1 MPVLIILT
9 KWYDNL
15 LQYFSNLFTFIGKI
29 VAESEIKSSTCIF
42 ISYYFPPIQSVGVI
56 RNFHLAQLFNKI
68 FSELHILTTNNQQ
81 ILPKEEA
88 DLSSFKST
96 ALINTV
102 DYRTIIQHFYTKNK
116 NTHYPESVKQNK
128 IIEWL
133 IKVNESLPFNL
144 FVGEGGLLYLID
156 GYSNAKK
163 LIKKSSGKTFVIT
176 SFRPTANVLIGFLL
190 KINYPHII
198 WINSFQDAPY
208 DPIRKNT
215 IIPNLQNYL
224 WRKMLKQ
231 SNLNITTSSGI
242 KYAID
247 SLNNKNITFGN
258 GVHFRESL
266 THNSEKFTISYTG
279 SLYHDLRDPSLLFEA
294 LTHLV
299 LSEKIKV
306 NKLKIIYMG
315 KDIAKW
321 KSFCD
326 TYPLL
331 LNAFSIE
338 NISERNRA
346 LEIQQKS
353 HINLMLTWSEGSQGG
368 TIPTAKLYEYIG
380 AENYIISL
388 VKGVE
393 SNDLSHLLGTLH
405 IGSVYHYGKIE
416 DLENLKNNLL
426 KLYALWIN
434 GVYEPPNIPSHLK
447 NALSWE
453 KKQSELSKLLADLP

>member
-1 MPVLIILT
+1 M
-9 KWYDNL
+9 
-15 LQYFSNLFTFIGKI
+15 G
-29 VAESEIKSSTCIF
+29 ESKIKSSTCIF
-42 ISYYFPPIQSVGVI
+42 ISYYLPPIKSVGVI
-56 RNFHLAQLFNKI
+56 RNFHLAQISYKI
-68 FSELHILTTNNQQ
+68 FTDLYILTTSNQK

-88 DLSSFKST
+88 DLSSFKSVE
-96 ALINTV
+96 LINTI
-102 DYRTIIQHFYTKNK
+102 DYRTIIQRFYTKNK

-128 IIEWL
+128 LIQWL
-133 IKVNESLPFNL
+133 IKANESLPFNL
-144 FVGEGGLLYLID
+144 FVGEGGLIYLID
-156 GYSNAKK
+156 GYYKAKK
-163 LIKKSSGKTFVIT
+163 IIKRTRAKTFVIT

-224 WRKMLKQ
+224 WRKILKQ

-247 SLNNKNITFGN
+247 SLNNKNITFEN
-258 GVHFRESL
+258 GVIFRENL
-266 THNSEKFTISYTG
+266 THNAEQFTISYTG
-279 SLYHDLRDPSLLFEA
+279 SLYHDLRDPKLLFEA

-299 LSEKIKV
+299 LSKKIQV

-338 NISERNRA
+338 NISERIHS

-368 TIPTAKLYEYIG
+368 TIPAKLYEYIG
-380 AENYIISL
+380 AGNYIISL
-388 VKGVE
+388 VKGIE
-393 SNDLSHLLGTLH
+393 NSDLSYLLGTLH
-405 IGSVYHYGKIE
+405 IGSVYHYGKAE
-416 DLENLKNNLL
+416 DMEKLKNDLL
-426 KLYALWIN
+426 KLYTRWIN

-447 NALSWE
+447 DTISWDN
-453 KKQSELSKLLADLP
+453 KQSELSKLLDDLL

>member
-1 MPVLIILT
+1 MV
-9 KWYDNL
+9 
-15 LQYFSNLFTFIGKI
+15 
-29 VAESEIKSSTCIF
+29 ESEIKSSTCIF
-42 ISYYFPPIQSVGVI
+42 ISYYFPPIKSVGVI
-56 RNFHLAQLFNKI
+56 RNFHLAKI
-68 FSELHILTTNNQQ
+68 FHKIFTDLYILTTSNQQ

-88 DLSSFKST
+88 DLSSFKSIE
-96 ALINTV
+96 LVNTI
-102 DYRTIIQHFYTKNK
+102 DYRTIIQRFYSKNK

-128 IIEWL
+128 LIQWII
-133 IKVNESLPFNL
+133 KANESLPFNL
-144 FVGEGGLLYLID
+144 LVGEGGLLYLID
-156 GYSNAKK
+156 GYSKAKK
-163 LIKKSSGKTFVIT
+163 IIKKTRAKTFVIT

-231 SNLNITTSSGI
+231 SILNITTSQGVKNS
-242 KYAID
+242 ID
-247 SLNNKNITFGN
+247 SLNNDATTFKN
-258 GVHFRESL
+258 GVDFRENL
-266 THNSEKFTISYTG
+266 THSSEQFTISYTG

-299 LSEKIKV
+299 LSEKIPI

-331 LNAFSIE
+331 FNAFSIE
-338 NISERNRA
+338 NISERNHS

-368 TIPTAKLYEYIG
+368 TIPAKLYEYIG
-380 AENYIISL
+380 AGNYIISL
-388 VKGVE
+388 VKGIE
-393 SNDLSHLLGTLH
+393 NSDLTHLLTTLQ
-405 IGSVYHYGKIE
+405 IGSVYQYGKTE
-416 DLENLKNNLL
+416 DLEKLKSELL
-426 KLYALWIN
+426 RLYTLWIN
-434 GVYEPPNIPSHLK
+434 EAYEPPNIPSHLK
-447 NALSWE
+447 DTLSWDN
-453 KKQSELSKLLADLP
+453 KQSELSKLLDDLL

>member
-1 MPVLIILT
+1 V
-9 KWYDNL
+9 
-15 LQYFSNLFTFIGKI
+15 GK
-29 VAESEIKSSTCIF
+29 SEIKRSTCIF
-42 ISYYFPPIQSVGVI
+42 ISYYFPPIKSVGVI
-56 RNFHLAQLFNKI
+56 RNFHLAQIAHKI
-68 FSELHILTTNNQQ
+68 FTDLYILTTSNQK

-88 DLSSFKST
+88 DLSSFKSVE
-96 ALINTV
+96 LINTI
-102 DYRTIIQHFYTKNK
+102 DYRTIIQRFYTKNK

-128 IIEWL
+128 LIQWL
-133 IKVNESLPFNL
+133 IKANESLPLNL
-144 FVGEGGLLYLID
+144 FVGEGGLIYLID
-156 GYSNAKK
+156 GYYKAKK
-163 LIKKSSGKTFVIT
+163 LIKKSSAKIFVIT

-224 WRKMLKQ
+224 WRKILKQ

-247 SLNNKNITFGN
+247 SLNNKNITFEN
-258 GVHFRESL
+258 GVIFRENL
-266 THNSEKFTISYTG
+266 THNAEQFTISYTG
-279 SLYHDLRDPSLLFEA
+279 SLYHDLRDPKLLFEA

-299 LSEKIKV
+299 LSKKIQV

-338 NISERNRA
+338 NISERIHS

-368 TIPTAKLYEYIG
+368 TIPAKLYEYIG
-380 AENYIISL
+380 AGNYIISL
-388 VKGVE
+388 VKGIE
-393 SNDLSHLLGTLH
+393 NSDLSYLLGTLH
-405 IGSVYHYGKIE
+405 IGSVYHYGKAE
-416 DLENLKNNLL
+416 DMEKLKNDLL
-426 KLYALWIN
+426 KLYTRWIN

-447 NALSWE
+447 DTISWDN
-453 KKQSELSKLLADLP
+453 KQSELSKLLDDLL

>member
-1 MPVLIILT
+1 M
-9 KWYDNL
+9 
-15 LQYFSNLFTFIGKI
+15 GK
-29 VAESEIKSSTCIF
+29 SEIKRSTCIF
-42 ISYYFPPIQSVGVI
+42 ISYYFPPIKSVGVI
-56 RNFHLAQLFNKI
+56 RNFHLAQISHKI
-68 FSELHILTTNNQQ
+68 FTDLYILTTSNQK

-88 DLSSFKST
+88 DLSSFKSVE
-96 ALINTV
+96 LINTI
-102 DYRTIIQHFYTKNK
+102 DYRTIIQRFYTKNK
-116 NTHYPESVKQNK
+116 NTHYSESVKQNK
-128 IIEWL
+128 LIQWL
-133 IKVNESLPFNL
+133 IKANESLPFNL
-144 FVGEGGLLYLID
+144 FVGEGGLIYLID
-156 GYSNAKK
+156 GYYKAKK
-163 LIKKSSGKTFVIT
+163 IIKRTRAKTFVIT

-247 SLNNKNITFGN
+247 SLNNKNITFEN
-258 GVHFRESL
+258 GVVFRENL
-266 THNSEKFTISYTG
+266 THNAEQFTISYTG
-279 SLYHDLRDPSLLFEA
+279 SLYHDLRDPKLLFEA

-299 LSEKIKV
+299 LSKKIQV

-338 NISERNRA
+338 NISERIHS

-368 TIPTAKLYEYIG
+368 TIPAKLYEYIG
-380 AENYIISL
+380 SGNYIISL
-388 VKGVE
+388 VKGIE
-393 SNDLSHLLGTLH
+393 NSDLSHLLTTLQ
-405 IGSVYHYGKIE
+405 IGSVYQYGKTE
-416 DLENLKNNLL
+416 DLEKLKNELL
-426 KLYALWIN
+426 QLYTLWIN
-434 GVYEPPNIPSHLK
+434 GAYEPPNIPSHLK
-447 NALSWE
+447 DTLSWDN
-453 KKQSELSKLLADLP
+453 KQSELSKLLDDLL

>member
-1 MPVLIILT
+1 LPALNILT

-15 LQYFSNLFTFIGKI
+15 LRNFSNLFTFIRKT
-29 VAESEIKSSTCIF
+29 VVETEFKSSTCIF

-88 DLSSFKST
+88 DLRSFKST

-102 DYRTIIQHFYTKNK
+102 DYRTIIQYFYTKYK
-116 NTHYPESVKQNK
+116 NTHYPESLKQNK

-144 FVGEGGLLYLID
+144 FVGEGGILYLID
-156 GYSNAKK
+156 GYSKAKR
-163 LIKKSSGKTFVIT
+163 LIKKSSEKTFVIT

-247 SLNNKNITFGN
+247 LLNNKNITFEN
-258 GVHFRESL
+258 GVVFRENL
-266 THNSEKFTISYTG
+266 THNSEQFTISYTG
-279 SLYHDLRDPSLLFEA
+279 SLYHDLRDPRLLFEA
-294 LTHLV
+294 LTQLV
-299 LSEKIKV
+299 LSEKIQV

-326 TYPLL
+326 NYPLL
-331 LNAFSIE
+331 LNAFSIK
-338 NISERNRA
+338 NISGRNHS

-353 HINLMLTWSEGSQGG
+353 HINLMLTWSESNQGG
-368 TIPTAKLYEYIG
+368 TMPAKLYEYIG
-380 AENYIISL
+380 AGNYIISL

-405 IGSVYHYGKIE
+405 IGSVYHYGKTE
-416 DLENLKNNLL
+416 DMEKLKNDLL
-426 KLYALWIN
+426 KLYTLWIN
-434 GVYEPPNIPSHLK
+434 GVYESPNIPAHLK

-453 KKQSELSKLLADLP
+453 KKQSELSNLLADLL

>member
-1 MPVLIILT
+1 MV
-9 KWYDNL
+9 
-15 LQYFSNLFTFIGKI
+15 
-29 VAESEIKSSTCIF
+29 ESEIKSSTCIF
-42 ISYYFPPIQSVGVI
+42 ISYYFPPIKSVGVI
-56 RNFHLAQLFNKI
+56 RNFHLAQIFHKI
-68 FSELHILTTNNQQ
+68 FTDLYILTTSNQQ
-81 ILPKEEA
+81 ILPKEES
-88 DLSSFKST
+88 DLSSFKSIE
-96 ALINTV
+96 LINTI
-102 DYRTIIQHFYTKNK
+102 DYRTIIQRLYSKNK

-128 IIEWL
+128 LIQWII
-133 IKVNESLPFNL
+133 KANESIPFNL
-144 FVGEGGLLYLID
+144 LVGEGGLLYLFD
-156 GYSNAKK
+156 GYSKAKK
-163 LIKKSSGKTFVIT
+163 IIKKTSAKIFVIT

-231 SNLNITTSSGI
+231 SNLNITTSQGVKNS
-242 KYAID
+242 ID
-247 SLNNKNITFGN
+247 SLNNDTITFEN
-258 GVHFRESL
+258 GVDFRENL
-266 THNSEKFTISYTG
+266 THSSEQFTISYTG

-299 LSEKIKV
+299 LSEKIPI

-331 LNAFSIE
+331 FNAFSIE
-338 NISERNRA
+338 NISERNHS

-368 TIPTAKLYEYIG
+368 TIPAKLYEYIG
-380 AENYIISL
+380 AGNYIISL
-388 VKGVE
+388 VKGIE
-393 SNDLSHLLGTLH
+393 NSDLTHLLTTLQ
-405 IGSVYHYGKIE
+405 IGSVYQYGKTE
-416 DLENLKNNLL
+416 DLEKLKRELM
-426 KLYALWIN
+426 KLYTLWIYEA
-434 GVYEPPNIPSHLK
+434 YEPPNIPSHLK
-447 NALSWE
+447 DTLSWDN
-453 KKQSELSKLLADLP
+453 KQSELSKLLDDLL

>member
-1 MPVLIILT
+1 MV
-9 KWYDNL
+9 
-15 LQYFSNLFTFIGKI
+15 
-29 VAESEIKSSTCIF
+29 ESEIKSSTCIF
-42 ISYYFPPIQSVGVI
+42 ISYYFPPIKSVGVI
-56 RNFHLAQLFNKI
+56 RNFHLAQIFHKI
-68 FSELHILTTNNQQ
+68 FTDLYILTTSNQQ
-81 ILPKEEA
+81 ILPKEES
-88 DLSSFKST
+88 DLSSFKSIE
-96 ALINTV
+96 LINTI
-102 DYRTIIQHFYTKNK
+102 DYRTIIQRLYSKNK

-128 IIEWL
+128 LIQWII
-133 IKVNESLPFNL
+133 KANESLPFNL
-144 FVGEGGLLYLID
+144 LVGEGGLLYLID
-156 GYSNAKK
+156 GYSKAKK
-163 LIKKSSGKTFVIT
+163 IIKKTRAKTFVIT

-231 SNLNITTSSGI
+231 SNLNITTSQGVKNS
-242 KYAID
+242 ID
-247 SLNNKNITFGN
+247 SLNNDTITFEN
-258 GVHFRESL
+258 GVDFRENL
-266 THNSEKFTISYTG
+266 THSSEQFTITYTG

-299 LSEKIKV
+299 LSEKIQV

-331 LNAFSIE
+331 FNAFSIE
-338 NISERNRA
+338 NISERNHS

-368 TIPTAKLYEYIG
+368 TIPAKLYEYIG
-380 AENYIISL
+380 AGNYIISL
-388 VKGVE
+388 VKGIE
-393 SNDLSHLLGTLH
+393 NSDLSHLLTTLQ
-405 IGSVYHYGKIE
+405 IGSVYQYGKTE
-416 DLENLKNNLL
+416 DLEKLKSELL
-426 KLYALWIN
+426 RLYTLWIN
-434 GVYEPPNIPSHLK
+434 EAYEPPNIPSHLK
-447 NALSWE
+447 DTLSWDN
-453 KKQSELSKLLADLP
+453 KQSELSKLLDDLL

>member
-1 MPVLIILT
+1 M
-9 KWYDNL
+9 
-15 LQYFSNLFTFIGKI
+15 GK
-29 VAESEIKSSTCIF
+29 SEIKRSTCIF
-42 ISYYFPPIQSVGVI
+42 ISYYFPPIKSVGVI
-56 RNFHLAQLFNKI
+56 RNFHLAQIAHKI
-68 FSELHILTTNNQQ
+68 FTDLYILTTSNQK

-88 DLSSFKST
+88 DLSSFKSVE
-96 ALINTV
+96 LINTI
-102 DYRTIIQHFYTKNK
+102 DYRTIIQRFYTKNK

-128 IIEWL
+128 LIQWL
-133 IKVNESLPFNL
+133 IKANESLPLNL
-144 FVGEGGLLYLID
+144 FVGEGGLIYLID
-156 GYSNAKK
+156 GYYKAKK
-163 LIKKSSGKTFVIT
+163 IIKRTRAKTFVIT

-224 WRKMLKQ
+224 WRKILKQ

-247 SLNNKNITFGN
+247 SLNNKNITFEN
-258 GVHFRESL
+258 GVIFRENL
-266 THNSEKFTISYTG
+266 THNAEQFTISYTG
-279 SLYHDLRDPSLLFEA
+279 SLYHDLRDPKLLFEA

-299 LSEKIKV
+299 LSKKIQV

-338 NISERNRA
+338 NISERIHS

-368 TIPTAKLYEYIG
+368 TIPAKLYEYIG
-380 AENYIISL
+380 AGNYIISL
-388 VKGVE
+388 VKGIE
-393 SNDLSHLLGTLH
+393 NSDLSYLLGTLH
-405 IGSVYHYGKIE
+405 IGSVYHYGKAE
-416 DLENLKNNLL
+416 DMEKLKNDLL
-426 KLYALWIN
+426 KLYTRWIN

-447 NALSWE
+447 DTISWDN
-453 KKQSELSKLLADLP
+453 KQSELSKLLDDLL

>member
-1 MPVLIILT
+1 V
-9 KWYDNL
+9 
-15 LQYFSNLFTFIGKI
+15 G
-29 VAESEIKSSTCIF
+29 ESKIKSSTCIF
-42 ISYYFPPIQSVGVI
+42 ISYYFPPIKSVGVI
-56 RNFHLAQLFNKI
+56 RNFHLAQISYKI
-68 FSELHILTTNNQQ
+68 FTDLYILTTSNQK

-88 DLSSFKST
+88 DLSSFKSVE
-96 ALINTV
+96 LINTI
-102 DYRTIIQHFYTKNK
+102 DYRTIIQRFYTKNK

-128 IIEWL
+128 LIQWL
-133 IKVNESLPFNL
+133 IKANESLPFNL
-144 FVGEGGLLYLID
+144 FVGEGGLIYLID
-156 GYSNAKK
+156 GYYKAKK
-163 LIKKSSGKTFVIT
+163 LIKKSSAKIFVIT

-247 SLNNKNITFGN
+247 SLNNKNITFEN
-258 GVHFRESL
+258 GVIFRENL
-266 THNSEKFTISYTG
+266 THNAEQFTISYTG
-279 SLYHDLRDPSLLFEA
+279 SLYHDLRDPKLLFEA

-299 LSEKIKV
+299 LSKKIQV

-338 NISERNRA
+338 NISERIHS

-368 TIPTAKLYEYIG
+368 TIPAKLYEYIG
-380 AENYIISL
+380 AGNYIISL
-388 VKGVE
+388 VKGIE
-393 SNDLSHLLGTLH
+393 NSDLSYLLGTLH
-405 IGSVYHYGKIE
+405 IGSVYHYGKAE
-416 DLENLKNNLL
+416 DMEKLKNDLL
-426 KLYALWIN
+426 KLYTRWIN

-447 NALSWE
+447 DTISWDN
-453 KKQSELSKLLADLP
+453 KQSELSKLLDDLL

>member
-1 MPVLIILT
+1 MV
-9 KWYDNL
+9 
-15 LQYFSNLFTFIGKI
+15 
-29 VAESEIKSSTCIF
+29 ESEIKSSTCIF
-42 ISYYFPPIQSVGVI
+42 ISYYFPPIKSVGVI
-56 RNFHLAQLFNKI
+56 RNFHLAQIFHRI
-68 FSELHILTTNNQQ
+68 FSDLYILTTSNQK
-81 ILPKEEA
+81 ILPKEES
-88 DLSSFKST
+88 DLSSFKSIE
-96 ALINTV
+96 LINTI
-102 DYRTIIQHFYTKNK
+102 DYRTIIQRLYSKNK

-128 IIEWL
+128 LIQWII
-133 IKVNESLPFNL
+133 KANESLPFNL
-144 FVGEGGLLYLID
+144 LVGEGGLLYLID
-156 GYSNAKK
+156 GYSKAKK
-163 LIKKSSGKTFVIT
+163 IIKKTRAKTFVIT

-231 SNLNITTSSGI
+231 SNLNITTSQGVKNS
-242 KYAID
+242 ID
-247 SLNNKNITFGN
+247 SLNNDTITFEN
-258 GVHFRESL
+258 GVDFRENL
-266 THNSEKFTISYTG
+266 THSSEQFTITYTG

-299 LSEKIKV
+299 LSEKIQV

-331 LNAFSIE
+331 FNAFSIE
-338 NISERNRA
+338 NISERNHS

-368 TIPTAKLYEYIG
+368 TIPAKLYEYIG
-380 AENYIISL
+380 AGNYIISL
-388 VKGVE
+388 VKGIE
-393 SNDLSHLLGTLH
+393 NSDLSHLLTTLQ
-405 IGSVYHYGKIE
+405 IGSVYQYGKTE
-416 DLENLKNNLL
+416 DLEKLKTELL
-426 KLYALWIN
+426 QLYTLWIN
-434 GVYEPPNIPSHLK
+434 GAYEPPHIPSHLK
-447 NALSWE
+447 DTLSWDI
-453 KKQSELSKLLADLP
+453 KQSELSKLLDDLL

>member
-1 MPVLIILT
+1 V
-9 KWYDNL
+9 
-15 LQYFSNLFTFIGKI
+15 G
-29 VAESEIKSSTCIF
+29 ESKIKSSTCIF
-42 ISYYFPPIQSVGVI
+42 ISYYFPPIKSVGVI
-56 RNFHLAQLFNKI
+56 RNFHLAQIFHKI
-68 FSELHILTTNNQQ
+68 FTDLYILTTSNQQ

-88 DLSSFKST
+88 DLSSFKSIE
-96 ALINTV
+96 LINTI
-102 DYRTIIQHFYTKNK
+102 DYRTIIQRFYTKNK
-116 NTHYPESVKQNK
+116 NTHYPESIKQNK

-144 FVGEGGLLYLID
+144 FVGEGGILYLID
-156 GYSNAKK
+156 GYSKAKR
-163 LIKKSSGKTFVIT
+163 LIKKSSEKTFVIT

-247 SLNNKNITFGN
+247 FLNNKNITFEN
-258 GVHFRESL
+258 GVVFRENL
-266 THNSEKFTISYTG
+266 THNSEQFTISYTG
-279 SLYHDLRDPSLLFEA
+279 SLYHDLRDPRLLFEA
-294 LTHLV
+294 LTQLV
-299 LSEKIKV
+299 LSEKIQV

-338 NISERNRA
+338 NNSERNHS

-353 HINLMLTWSEGSQGG
+353 HINLMLTWSESNQGG
-368 TIPTAKLYEYIG
+368 TMPAKLYEYIG
-380 AENYIISL
+380 AGNYIISL

-393 SNDLSHLLGTLH
+393 NSDLSYLLGTLH
-405 IGSVYHYGKIE
+405 IGSVYHYGKTE
-416 DLENLKNNLL
+416 DMEKLKNDLL
-426 KLYALWIN
+426 KLYTRWIN

-447 NALSWE
+447 YVLSWE
-453 KKQSELSKLLADLP
+453 KKQSELSKLLADLL

>member
-1 MPVLIILT
+1 M
-9 KWYDNL
+9 
-15 LQYFSNLFTFIGKI
+15 GK
-29 VAESEIKSSTCIF
+29 SEIKRSTCIF
-42 ISYYFPPIQSVGVI
+42 ISYYFPPIKSVGVI
-56 RNFHLAQLFNKI
+56 RNFHLAQISYKI
-68 FSELHILTTNNQQ
+68 FTDLYILTTSNQK

-88 DLSSFKST
+88 DLSSFKSVE
-96 ALINTV
+96 LINTI
-102 DYRTIIQHFYTKNK
+102 DYRTIIQRFYTKNK

-128 IIEWL
+128 LIQWL
-133 IKVNESLPFNL
+133 IKANESLPLNL
-144 FVGEGGLLYLID
+144 FVGEGGLIYLID
-156 GYSNAKK
+156 GYYKAKK
-163 LIKKSSGKTFVIT
+163 LIKKSSAKIFVIT

-224 WRKMLKQ
+224 WRKILKQ

-247 SLNNKNITFGN
+247 SLNNKNITFEN
-258 GVHFRESL
+258 GVIFRENL
-266 THNSEKFTISYTG
+266 THNAEQFTISYTG
-279 SLYHDLRDPSLLFEA
+279 SLYHDLRDPKLLFEA

-299 LSEKIKV
+299 LSKKIQV

-338 NISERNRA
+338 NISERIHS

-368 TIPTAKLYEYIG
+368 TIPAKLYEYIG
-380 AENYIISL
+380 AGNYIISL
-388 VKGVE
+388 VKGIE
-393 SNDLSHLLGTLH
+393 NSDLSYLLGTLH
-405 IGSVYHYGKIE
+405 IGSVYHYGKTE
-416 DLENLKNNLL
+416 DMEKLKNDLL
-426 KLYALWIN
+426 KLYTRWIN

-447 NALSWE
+447 DTISWDN
-453 KKQSELSKLLADLP
+453 KQSELSKLLDDLL

>member
-1 MPVLIILT
+1 MV
-9 KWYDNL
+9 
-15 LQYFSNLFTFIGKI
+15 
-29 VAESEIKSSTCIF
+29 ESEIKNSTCIF
-42 ISYYFPPIQSVGVI
+42 ISYYFPPIKSVGVI
-56 RNFHLAQLFNKI
+56 RNFHLAKI
-68 FSELHILTTNNQQ
+68 FHKIFTDLYILTTSNQQ

-88 DLSSFKST
+88 DLSSFKSIE
-96 ALINTV
+96 LVNTI
-102 DYRTIIQHFYTKNK
+102 DYRTIIQRFYSKNK

-128 IIEWL
+128 LIQWII
-133 IKVNESLPFNL
+133 KANESLPFNL
-144 FVGEGGLLYLID
+144 LVGEGGLLYLID
-156 GYSNAKK
+156 GYSKAKK
-163 LIKKSSGKTFVIT
+163 IIKRTRAKTFVIT

-231 SNLNITTSSGI
+231 SILNITTSQGVKNS
-242 KYAID
+242 ID
-247 SLNNKNITFGN
+247 SLNNDATTFKN
-258 GVHFRESL
+258 GVDFRENL
-266 THNSEKFTISYTG
+266 THSSEQFTISYTG

-299 LSEKIKV
+299 LSEKIPI

-331 LNAFSIE
+331 FNAFSIE
-338 NISERNRA
+338 NISERNHS

-368 TIPTAKLYEYIG
+368 TIPAKLYEYIG
-380 AENYIISL
+380 AGNYIISL
-388 VKGVE
+388 VKGIE
-393 SNDLSHLLGTLH
+393 NSDLTHLLTTLQ
-405 IGSVYHYGKIE
+405 IGSVYQYGKTE
-416 DLENLKNNLL
+416 DLEKLKTELL
-426 KLYALWIN
+426 QLYTLWIN
-434 GVYEPPNIPSHLK
+434 GAYEPPHIPSHLK
-447 NALSWE
+447 DTLSWDN
-453 KKQSELSKLLADLP
+453 KQSELSKLLDDLL

>member
-1 MPVLIILT
+1 MV
-9 KWYDNL
+9 
-15 LQYFSNLFTFIGKI
+15 
-29 VAESEIKSSTCIF
+29 ESEIKSSTCIF
-42 ISYYFPPIQSVGVI
+42 ISYYFPPIKSVGVI
-56 RNFHLAQLFNKI
+56 RNFHLAQIFHKI
-68 FSELHILTTNNQQ
+68 FTDLYILTTTNQQ

-88 DLSSFKST
+88 DLSSFKSIE
-96 ALINTV
+96 LVNTI
-102 DYRTIIQHFYTKNK
+102 DYRTIIQRFYSKNK

-128 IIEWL
+128 LIQWII
-133 IKVNESLPFNL
+133 KANESLPFNIFL
-144 FVGEGGLLYLID
+144 GEGGLLYLID
-156 GYSNAKK
+156 GYSKAKK
-163 LIKKSSGKTFVIT
+163 IIKKTRAKTFVIT
-176 SFRPTANVLIGFLL
+176 SFRPTANILIGFLL

-231 SNLNITTSSGI
+231 SNLNIATSQGVKNS
-242 KYAID
+242 ID
-247 SLNNKNITFGN
+247 SLNNDATTFKN
-258 GVHFRESL
+258 GVDFRENL
-266 THNSEKFTISYTG
+266 THSSEQFTITYTG

-299 LSEKIKV
+299 FSEKIQV

-331 LNAFSIE
+331 FNAFYIE
-338 NISERNRA
+338 NITERNHS

-368 TIPTAKLYEYIG
+368 TIPAKLYEYIG
-380 AENYIISL
+380 AGNYIISL
-388 VKGVE
+388 VKGIE
-393 SNDLSHLLGTLH
+393 NSDLSHLLTTLQ
-405 IGSVYHYGKIE
+405 IGSVYQYGKTE
-416 DLENLKNNLL
+416 DLEKLKRELM
-426 KLYALWIN
+426 KLYTLWIKEA
-434 GVYEPPNIPSHLK
+434 YEPPNIPSHLK
-447 NALSWE
+447 DTLSWDN
-453 KKQSELSKLLADLP
+453 KQSELSKLLDDLL

>member
-1 MPVLIILT
+1 M
-9 KWYDNL
+9 
-15 LQYFSNLFTFIGKI
+15 GK
-29 VAESEIKSSTCIF
+29 SEIKRSTCIF
-42 ISYYFPPIQSVGVI
+42 ISYYFPPIKSVGVI
-56 RNFHLAQLFNKI
+56 RNFHLAQISHKI
-68 FSELHILTTNNQQ
+68 FTDLYILTTSNQK

-88 DLSSFKST
+88 DLSSFKSVE
-96 ALINTV
+96 LINTI
-102 DYRTIIQHFYTKNK
+102 DYRTIIQRFYTKNK

-128 IIEWL
+128 LIQWL
-133 IKVNESLPFNL
+133 IKANESLPLNL
-144 FVGEGGLLYLID
+144 FVGEGGLIYLID
-156 GYSNAKK
+156 GYYKAKK
-163 LIKKSSGKTFVIT
+163 LIKKSRAKIFVIT

-215 IIPNLQNYL
+215 IIPNLQNYF

-247 SLNNKNITFGN
+247 SLNNKNITFEN
-258 GVHFRESL
+258 GVVFRENL
-266 THNSEKFTISYTG
+266 TQNAEQFTISYTG
-279 SLYHDLRDPSLLFEA
+279 SLYHDLRDPKLLFEA

-299 LSEKIKV
+299 LSKKIQV

-338 NISERNRA
+338 NISERIHS

-368 TIPTAKLYEYIG
+368 TIPAKLYEYIG
-380 AENYIISL
+380 AGNYIISL
-388 VKGVE
+388 VKGIE
-393 SNDLSHLLGTLH
+393 NSDLSYLLGTLH
-405 IGSVYHYGKIE
+405 IGSVYHYGKAE
-416 DLENLKNNLL
+416 DMEKLKNDLL
-426 KLYALWIN
+426 KLYTRWIN

-447 NALSWE
+447 DTISWDN
-453 KKQSELSKLLADLP
+453 KQSELSKLLDDLL